1 MSRLVGILT
10 AVLIVVVAMVFAAL
24 NAGNLVTVNLGFF
37 TLYRAPVTLVAFGG
51 LFTGMVVMF
60 ATGVHTDLKVRRIL
74 RERLAEE
81 SREEQKWIDRNQQ
94 DLFENQP
101 ELLESP
107 GKVGA
112 GEPLPVG
119 SKEPSV
125 QGSREPSLE
134 PPKESSPELTGETR
148 VEPSEESPPTVS
160 TESSPPSSEESSRQA
175 LDEPTRDAEAEEI
188 SSTTAAPRS
197 VEDEDH
203 PMR

>member
-10 AVLIVVVAMVFAAL
+10 AVSVVVVAMVFAAL
-24 NAGNLVTVNLGFF
+24 NAGNLVTVNLGLF
-37 TLYRAPVTLVAFGG
+37 TLYRAPVALVAFGG

-101 ELLESP
+101 EVPETT
-107 GKVGA
+107 VG
-112 GEPLPVG
+112 LPASG
-119 SKEPSV
+119 SRPE
-125 QGSREPSLE
+125 GSRESPPE
-134 PPKESSPELTGETR
+134 PPQESS
-148 VEPSEESPPTVS
+148 SPG
-160 TESSPPSSEESSRQA
+160 PPQDSASASSEESSRQA
-175 LDEPTRDAEAEEI
+175 PDEPRRDPVTEDVSPTGEGA
-188 SSTTAAPRS
+188 TTT
-197 VEDEDH
+197 EDEDR